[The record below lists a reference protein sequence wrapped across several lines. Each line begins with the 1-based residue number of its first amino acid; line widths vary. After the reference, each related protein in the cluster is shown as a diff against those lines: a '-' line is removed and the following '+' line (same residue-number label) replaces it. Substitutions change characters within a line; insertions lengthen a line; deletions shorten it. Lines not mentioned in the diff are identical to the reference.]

1 MIFALAVAII
11 SFLVRG
17 GLFVV
22 VVLFVPKAS
31 GNVFLVVVVVDTG
44 GEVGR
49 LLIRWNLGRFG
60 LFRLGG
66 GEKSL
71 NLLLNLFLDAV
82 VVVVVATFGLEV
94 VVKAAV
100 FIWSSSISSLIASR
114 MSSIGPGVRSV
125 VVLAPGG
132 GIVLAIPTSRK
143 GSAVDIKFWG
153 GFFYQ

>member
-44 GEVGR
+44 GDVGR

-82 VVVVVATFGLEV
+82 VVVVATFGLEV

-100 FIWSSSISSLIASR
+100 LRWSSSISSLIASR

-125 VVLAPGG
+125 VVSAPGG

>member
-11 SFLVRG
+11 SFLVNG
-17 GLFVV
+17 FF

-31 GNVFLVVVVVDTG
+31 GNVFLVVVVVATG

-49 LLIRWNLGRFG
+49 LLIRWNWGRFG

-82 VVVVVATFGLEV
+82 VVVATFGLEV
-94 VVKAAV
+94 VVKVAV
-100 FIWSSSISSLIASR
+100 LRWSSSISSLIASR

-125 VVLAPGG
+125 VVAASGG

-143 GSAVDIKFWG
+143 GSAVDIRFWD
-153 GFFYQ
+153 GFFHQ

>member
-11 SFLVRG
+11 SFLVN
-17 GLFVV
+17 GLF

-31 GNVFLVVVVVDTG
+31 GNVFLVVVVVATG

-71 NLLLNLFLDAV
+71 NLLLNLFLDV
-82 VVVVVATFGLEV
+82 VAVVATFGLEV
-94 VVKAAV
+94 VVKVAV
-100 FIWSSSISSLIASR
+100 LRWSSSISSLIASR

-125 VVLAPGG
+125 VVAGPGG
-132 GIVLAIPTSRK
+132 GIVLAIPTSKK

-153 GFFYQ
+153 DFFYQ

>member
-11 SFLVRG
+11 SFLVN
-17 GLFVV
+17 GLF

-31 GNVFLVVVVVDTG
+31 GNVFRVVVVVATG

-49 LLIRWNLGRFG
+49 LLIRWNWGRFG

-71 NLLLNLFLDAV
+71 NLLLNLFLDV
-82 VVVVVATFGLEV
+82 VAVVATFGLEV
-94 VVKAAV
+94 VVKVAV
-100 FIWSSSISSLIASR
+100 LRWSSSISSFIASR

-125 VVLAPGG
+125 VVAASGG

-143 GSAVDIKFWG
+143 GSAVDIRFCD
-153 GFFYQ
+153 GFFHQ

>member
-11 SFLVRG
+11 SFLVSG
-17 GLFVV
+17 FF

-31 GNVFLVVVVVDTG
+31 GNVFLVVVVVATG

-49 LLIRWNLGRFG
+49 LLIRWNWGRFG

-71 NLLLNLFLDAV
+71 NLLLNLFLDV
-82 VVVVVATFGLEV
+82 VAVVATFGLEV
-94 VVKAAV
+94 VVKVAV
-100 FIWSSSISSLIASR
+100 LRWSSSISSLIASR

-125 VVLAPGG
+125 VVAASGG

-143 GSAVDIKFWG
+143 GSAVDIKF
-153 GFFYQ
+153 

>member
-11 SFLVRG
+11 SFLVN
-17 GLFVV
+17 GLF

-31 GNVFLVVVVVDTG
+31 GNVFLVVVVVATG

-71 NLLLNLFLDAV
+71 NLLLNLFLDV
-82 VVVVVATFGLEV
+82 VAVVATFGLEV
-94 VVKAAV
+94 VVKVAV
-100 FIWSSSISSLIASR
+100 LRWSSSISSLIASR

-125 VVLAPGG
+125 VVAGAAGG

-153 GFFYQ
+153 GFHYQ

>member
-11 SFLVRG
+11 SFLVN
-17 GLFVV
+17 GLF

-31 GNVFLVVVVVDTG
+31 GNVFRVVVVVATG

-49 LLIRWNLGRFG
+49 LLIRWNCGRFG

-82 VVVVVATFGLEV
+82 VVVATFGLDV
-94 VVKAAV
+94 VVKVAV
-100 FIWSSSISSLIASR
+100 LRWSSSISSLIASR

-125 VVLAPGG
+125 VVAASGG

-143 GSAVDIKFWG
+143 GSAVDIKFWD
-153 GFFYQ
+153 GFFHQ

>member
-11 SFLVRG
+11 SFLVS
-17 GLFVV
+17 GLF

-31 GNVFLVVVVVDTG
+31 GNVFRVVVVVATG

-49 LLIRWNLGRFG
+49 LLIRWNWGRFG

-71 NLLLNLFLDAV
+71 NLLLNLFLDV
-82 VVVVVATFGLEV
+82 VVVVDAAFGLDV
-94 VVKAAV
+94 VEKVAV
-100 FIWSSSISSLIASR
+100 LRLPSSISSLIASR

-125 VVLAPGG
+125 VVAASGG

-143 GSAVDIKFWG
+143 GSAVDIRFWD
-153 GFFYQ
+153 GFFHQ